1 MVTVYH
7 SFVIEQ
13 RLQGTVFWMLAN
25 ILKAR
30 IDIPWHPCRC
40 YLLYLMYLH
49 KYHLVYHKLKL
60 CLFIGYV
67 NHGRKAD
74 YRLHVW

>member
-30 IDIPWHPCRC
+30 IDIPWHSCRC
-40 YLLYLMYLH
+40 YLLYL
-49 KYHLVYHKLKL
+49 
-60 CLFIGYV
+60 
-67 NHGRKAD
+67 
-74 YRLHVW
+74 